1 MPHEEVRKKVI
12 QNCFDL
18 FIRSYN
24 KPSDEIVWQ
33 ELRESGKITLE
44 LYDEFEP
51 SEISFRYFNLKFRD
65 YCETLGVLKNN
76 RQIVNALLKENRE
89 RILERS

>member
-18 FIRSYN
+18 FIGSYN
-24 KPSDEIVWQ
+24 KPSDEIVWM

-44 LYDEFEP
+44 LYDELEP
-51 SEISFRYFNLKFRD
+51 SEISFRYFNLKFRG
-65 YCETLGVLKNN
+65 YCETFGVLKNN
-76 RQIVNALLKENRE
+76 RRLVNSLLKENRE

>member
-1 MPHEEVRKKVI
+1 MPHEEARKKVI

-24 KPSDEIVWQ
+24 KPSDEIVWM
-33 ELRESGKITLE
+33 ELRESGKITME
-44 LYDEFEP
+44 LYNELEP
-51 SEISFRYFNLKFRD
+51 SEISFKYFTLKFCA
-65 YCETLGVLKNN
+65 YCEMFGVLKNN
-76 RQIVNALLKENRE
+76 RRLVNSLLKENRE